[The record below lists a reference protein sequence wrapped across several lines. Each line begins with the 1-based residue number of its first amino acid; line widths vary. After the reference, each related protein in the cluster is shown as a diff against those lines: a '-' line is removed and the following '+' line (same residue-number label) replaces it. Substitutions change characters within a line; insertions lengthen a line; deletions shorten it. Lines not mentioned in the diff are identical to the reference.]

1 MMHPSMNDLYHWVD
15 CRAPFDSQADFDNSG
30 FLVGNRNETVQNI
43 LFALDITDRVL
54 DEAVQHGANL
64 IITHHPMMFSPVQC
78 MTEDDVE
85 GKLISRMIRN
95 HISLISAHT
104 NLDSAQ
110 GGINDTLAALLGLND
125 VHGDGYL
132 RIGRFSEPVHFSSL
146 VDHIERTLHT
156 TVRIFGQAPGDLEI
170 TALAVSSGAGSDFWP
185 EALQLGAQAFLTG
198 EIKHHH
204 GLAMC
209 ANGLIGLEGG
219 HFATEEPGL
228 FALADALQSYV
239 NEVKWNVTIFKSAVG
254 AYALPAVPKAGS

>member
-64 IITHHPMMFSPVQC
+64 IITHHPMMFSPVQR

-132 RIGRFSEPVHFSSL
+132 RIGRFAEPVPFS
-146 VDHIERTLHT
+146 IPQ
-156 TVRIFGQAPGDLEI
+156 F
-170 TALAVSSGAGSDFWP
+170 VSSARPPAILKSLHWLFHPVPAAISGRKP
-185 EALQLGAQAFLTG
+185 
-198 EIKHHH
+198 
-204 GLAMC
+204 C
-209 ANGLIGLEGG
+209 VLELR
-219 HFATEEPGL
+219 P
-228 FALADALQSYV
+228 S
-239 NEVKWNVTIFKSAVG
+239 
-254 AYALPAVPKAGS
+254 